1 MPNFLL
7 QKYIL
12 QQFPEG
18 EREAA
23 IADSIDF
30 MVAQVDTLTQ
40 AEVASRLTLTC
51 TPGPLRPTDFERID
65 TSNVTIID
73 VRPQPRARAH
83 THAHT
88 FSRSLSLSLSHVLRT
103 LGLVA
108 SVAGRGIAAREATQ
122 RRRQVLPECPR
133 VATTI
138 GRQLPVS
145 VAQRRVQHVFDR
157 TSHACTTEPAPST
170 SALYAYSARSLTCRC
185 TCATMACSRT
195 PRRLKAMPAPR
206 RPSSRSFS
214 FPNAT
219 RRCLRRCSSTNPRS
233 INHTMMLLVATARP
247 SVSAFISHA
256 IYHICLS

>member
-88 FSRSLSLSLSHVLRT
+88 FSRSLSLMH
-103 LGLVA
+103 
-108 SVAGRGIAAREATQ
+108 
-122 RRRQVLPECPR
+122 
-133 VATTI
+133 
-138 GRQLPVS
+138 
-145 VAQRRVQHVFDR
+145 
-157 TSHACTTEPAPST
+157 
-170 SALYAYSARSLTCRC
+170 
-185 TCATMACSRT
+185 
-195 PRRLKAMPAPR
+195 
-206 RPSSRSFS
+206 
-214 FPNAT
+214 
-219 RRCLRRCSSTNPRS
+219 
-233 INHTMMLLVATARP
+233 
-247 SVSAFISHA
+247 
-256 IYHICLS
+256 